1 MTLQKLIID
10 TDMGSDCDDV
20 PAVALAAWMQKT
32 GQAKLL
38 GLTHTSDNPR
48 LYEYIDSVTRF
59 YGGFN
64 AEIAVCDGDC
74 PEIGKLSDEFVDK
87 VVKGFAH
94 RKAPEKNFG
103 STKLLRK
110 LLAENEGVKLICIG
124 PLNNIAA
131 LLKSGADEYS
141 PFTGEELVARS
152 VEEVAL
158 MGGIFGGKEYW
169 FGGSKMESEFNIK
182 CDIPA
187 AAYVL
192 EHCKAPVTFIEFELG
207 NGVES
212 FERTAASSVDS
223 PIKRSFEV
231 FGVKKRSSWDP
242 ITVLYT
248 QYGDCGGLYKFSP
261 YGTVKVEPDGKLT
274 FTEGA
279 GKHRYLIENA
289 SKQAITDYINSFEE
303 KLSGGNL

>member
-64 AEIAVCDGDC
+64 AEITVCDGDC

-141 PFTGEELVARS
+141 PLTGEELVAKS

-169 FGGSKMESEFNIK
+169 FGGSKMESEFNIR

-261 YGTVKVEPDGKLT
+261 YGTAKVEPDGKLT